1 MAYTL
6 TVPIPNP
13 RKPPKVVFADACL
26 HCGKPRAGRRGITFT
41 LAENSKK
48 SFDLDLEPPL
58 CADCITLE
66 NRLEWFSLL
75 PFTIV
80 AFLLGALTFL
90 LLWIVVLPNLALWD
104 FLGMDWRE
112 TSQAVF
118 LLAGAGALLGGIGGA
133 TLVEVILRLVTKPYF
148 GDLLT
153 SRPLLTLVAVLRD
166 FHDVPGLR
174 AQVTSDKKTL
184 TLTFEHEER
193 AREFAMLNNLQEF

>member
-13 RKPPKVVFADACL
+13 RKPPKVIFPETCL
-26 HCGKPRAGRRGITFT
+26 HCGKPKTDTRRLLFT
-41 LAENSKK
+41 LAENSRK
-48 SFDLDLEPPL
+48 SFDLKLEPPL
-58 CADCITLE
+58 CTDCNALE
-66 NRLEWFSLL
+66 SRLEWFSLL

-90 LLWIVVLPNLALWD
+90 LLWLFVLPNLALWN

-112 TSQAVF
+112 AGQAVF
-118 LLAGAGALLGGIGGA
+118 VLAGAGALLGGIGGA
-133 TLVEVILRLVTKPYF
+133 TLVEVILRVVTKPYF

-153 SRPLLTLVAVLRD
+153 SRPLTLVSLFRD
-166 FHDVPGLR
+166 LHDVPGLR
-174 AQVTSDKKTL
+174 AQVTSDKKIL

-193 AREFAMLNNLQEF
+193 AREFAMLNNLQEY

>member
-13 RKPPKVVFADACL
+13 KKPPKVIFPETCL
-26 HCGKPRAGRRGITFT
+26 HCGKPRTGTRGMTFT
-41 LAENSKK
+41 LAETSKK
-48 SFDLDLEPPL
+48 SFDLELEPPL
-58 CADCITLE
+58 CSDCITLE

-80 AFLLGALTFL
+80 VFLLGALTF
-90 LLWIVVLPNLALWD
+90 VVLWFFVLPSLALWN

-112 TSQAVF
+112 TGQAVF
-118 LLAGAGALLGGIGGA
+118 LLAGAGALLGGVIGA
-133 TLVEVILRLVTKPYF
+133 TLVEVILRILTKPYF

-153 SRPLLTLVAVLRD
+153 RRPLTLVSLLRD
-166 FHDVPGLR
+166 FQDVPGLR

-193 AREFAMLNNLQEF
+193 AKEFALLNNLQEF

>member
-13 RKPPKVVFADACL
+13 KKPPKVIFPETCL
-26 HCGKPRAGRRGITFT
+26 HCGKPRTGTRGMTFT
-41 LAENSKK
+41 LAETSKK
-48 SFDLDLEPPL
+48 SFDLELEPPL
-58 CADCITLE
+58 CSDCITLE

-80 AFLLGALTFL
+80 VFLLGALTFAV
-90 LLWIVVLPNLALWD
+90 LWFFVLPNLALWN

-112 TSQAVF
+112 TGQAVF
-118 LLAGAGALLGGIGGA
+118 LLAGAGALLGGVIGA
-133 TLVEVILRLVTKPYF
+133 TLVEVILRILTKPYF

-153 SRPLLTLVAVLRD
+153 RRPLTLVSLLRD
-166 FHDVPGLR
+166 FQDVPGLR

-184 TLTFEHEER
+184 TLTFDHEER
-193 AREFAMLNNLQEF
+193 AKEFAVLNNLQEF

>member
-13 RKPPKVVFADACL
+13 RKPPRVVFAETCL
-26 HCGKPRAGRRGITFT
+26 HCGKPKAGMRGLLFT

-58 CADCITLE
+58 CADCIKLE

-75 PFTIV
+75 PFIIV

-90 LLWIVVLPNLALWD
+90 LLWLVVLPNLALWD

-112 TSQAVF
+112 IRQAVF
-118 LLAGAGALLGGIGGA
+118 VLAGAGALLGGIGGA
-133 TLVEVILRLVTKPYF
+133 TMVEVILRVVTKPYF

-153 SRPLLTLVAVLRD
+153 SRPLTLMSLLRD
-166 FHDVPGLR
+166 FQDVPGLR

-193 AREFAMLNNLQEF
+193 AREFAMLNNLQEI

>member
-6 TVPIPNP
+6 TVLIPNP
-13 RKPPKVVFADACL
+13 KKPPKVIFPETCL
-26 HCGKPRAGRRGITFT
+26 HCGKPRTGTRGMTFT
-41 LAENSKK
+41 LAETSKK
-48 SFDLDLEPPL
+48 SFDLELEPPL
-58 CADCITLE
+58 CSDCITLE

-80 AFLLGALTFL
+80 VFLLGALTFAV
-90 LLWIVVLPNLALWD
+90 LWFFVLPNLALWN

-112 TSQAVF
+112 TGQAVF
-118 LLAGAGALLGGIGGA
+118 LLAGAGALLGGVIGA
-133 TLVEVILRLVTKPYF
+133 TLVEVILRILTKPYF

-153 SRPLLTLVAVLRD
+153 RRPLTLVSLLRD
-166 FHDVPGLR
+166 FQDVPGLR

-193 AREFAMLNNLQEF
+193 AKEFALLNNLQEF

>member
-13 RKPPKVVFADACL
+13 RKPPRVVFGETCL
-26 HCGKPRAGRRGITFT
+26 HCGKPRAGTRGITFT

-48 SFDLDLEPPL
+48 SFTLSLEPPL

-80 AFLLGALTFL
+80 VLLLGAVTFL
-90 LLWIVVLPNLALWD
+90 LLWIVVLPNLRLWD

-112 TSQAVF
+112 TRQAVF
-118 LLAGAGALLGGIGGA
+118 VLAGAGALLGGIGGA
-133 TLVEVILRLVTKPYF
+133 TLVEVVLRVVTIPYF

-153 SRPLLTLVAVLRD
+153 SRPLTLVSVLRD

-193 AREFAMLNNLQEF
+193 AREFAMLNNLQEM

>member
-13 RKPPKVVFADACL
+13 KKPPKVIFPETCL
-26 HCGKPRAGRRGITFT
+26 HCGKPRTGTRGMTFT
-41 LAENSKK
+41 LAETSKK
-48 SFDLDLEPPL
+48 SFDFELEPPL
-58 CADCITLE
+58 CSDCITLE

-80 AFLLGALTFL
+80 VFLLGALTFAV
-90 LLWIVVLPNLALWD
+90 LWFFVLPNLALWN

-112 TSQAVF
+112 TGQAVF
-118 LLAGAGALLGGIGGA
+118 LLAGAGALLGGVIGA
-133 TLVEVILRLVTKPYF
+133 TLVEVILRILTKPYF

-153 SRPLLTLVAVLRD
+153 RRPLTLVSLLRD
-166 FHDVPGLR
+166 FQDVPGLR

-193 AREFAMLNNLQEF
+193 AKEFALLNNLQEF

>member
-13 RKPPKVVFADACL
+13 KKPPKVIFPETCL
-26 HCGKPRAGRRGITFT
+26 HCGKPRTGTRGMTFT
-41 LAENSKK
+41 LAETSKK
-48 SFDLDLEPPL
+48 SFDLELEPPL
-58 CADCITLE
+58 CSDCITLE

-80 AFLLGALTFL
+80 VFLLGALTFAV
-90 LLWIVVLPNLALWD
+90 LWFFVLPNLALWN

-112 TSQAVF
+112 TGQAVF
-118 LLAGAGALLGGIGGA
+118 LLAGAGALLGGVIGA
-133 TLVEVILRLVTKPYF
+133 TLVEVILRILTKPYF

-153 SRPLLTLVAVLRD
+153 RRPLTLVSLLRD
-166 FHDVPGLR
+166 FQDVPGLR

-193 AREFAMLNNLQEF
+193 AKEFALLNNLQEF

>member
-13 RKPPKVVFADACL
+13 KKPPKVVFPETCL
-26 HCGKPRAGRRGITFT
+26 HCGKPKAGTRGILFT

-48 SFDLDLEPPL
+48 TFDLDLEPPL
-58 CADCITLE
+58 CNDCITLE

-80 AFLLGALTFL
+80 GFLLGALTFL
-90 LLWIVVLPNLALWD
+90 FLWLIVLPNLALWD

-112 TSQAVF
+112 TNQAVWV
-118 LLAGAGALLGGIGGA
+118 LAGAGALLGGIGGA
-133 TLVEVILRLVTKPYF
+133 TLVEVILRVLTKPYF

-153 SRPLLTLVAVLRD
+153 SRPLTLVSLLRD

-174 AQVTSDKKTL
+174 AQVTSDKKIL

-193 AREFAMLNNLQEF
+193 AREFAMLNNLQEI

>member
-6 TVPIPNP
+6 TVPTPNP
-13 RKPPKVVFADACL
+13 KKPPKVIFAETCL
-26 HCGKPRAGRRGITFT
+26 HCGKPKAGTRRLLFT
-41 LAENSKK
+41 LAETSKK
-48 SFDLDLEPPL
+48 SFDLKLEPPL
-58 CADCITLE
+58 CADCIKLE

-80 AFLLGALTFL
+80 VFLLGALTFL
-90 LLWIVVLPNLALWD
+90 LLWLVVLPNLALWD

-112 TSQAVF
+112 TRQAVF
-118 LLAGAGALLGGIGGA
+118 VLAGAGALLGGIGGA
-133 TLVEVILRLVTKPYF
+133 TVVEVILRVVTKPYF

-153 SRPLLTLVAVLRD
+153 SRPLTLVSVLRD
-166 FHDVPGLR
+166 FQDVPGLR

-193 AREFAMLNNLQEF
+193 AREFAMLNNLQEI

>member
-13 RKPPKVVFADACL
+13 RKPPKVVFGETCL
-26 HCGKPRAGRRGITFT
+26 HCGKPRAGTRGLLFT

-75 PFTIV
+75 PFVIV

-90 LLWIVVLPNLALWD
+90 LLWIIVLPNLGLWD
-104 FLGMDWRE
+104 FLGMNWRE
-112 TSQAVF
+112 TRQAVF
-118 LLAGAGALLGGIGGA
+118 VLAGAGALLGGIVGA
-133 TLVEVILRLVTKPYF
+133 TLVEMILRVVTIPYF

-153 SRPLLTLVAVLRD
+153 SRPLTLVSVLRD
-166 FHDVPGLR
+166 FQDVPGLR
-174 AQVTSDKKTL
+174 AQVTSDKKIL

-193 AREFAMLNNLQEF
+193 AMEFAMLNNLQEH